1 MRRGVIMLEQYK
13 LHCQERAE
21 QNVPPLPLSAD
32 QTAELIELLK
42 TDHEESE
49 LLMELLVQRIP
60 AGVDQAAYVKA
71 GFLSDITEGKTT
83 SPYIDANY
91 AVELL
96 GTMLGGD
103 DVCRGCKRFIH
114 EVINWN
120 SYSNDEKEIVNSRLE
135 EFKVTILSHRFK
147 VTDAELLSSKLKEH
161 AISFN
166 DSLDPITWI
175 FDLLRASSQDL
186 DLELF
191 GLELLPDHQ
200 SSSLPTIKDEINTEL
215 FELSQAHFDRYF
227 TN

>member
-1 MRRGVIMLEQYK
+1 MRK
-13 LHCQERAE
+13 
-21 QNVPPLPLSAD
+21 
-32 QTAELIELLK
+32 
-42 TDHEESE
+42 
-49 LLMELLVQRIP
+49 QRSSTPCLGIC
-60 AGVDQAAYVKA
+60 
-71 GFLSDITEGKTT
+71 STT
-83 SPYIDANY
+83 Y
-91 AVELL
+91 
-96 GTMLGGD
+96 GD

-135 EFKVTILSHRFK
+135 EFKLTILSHRFK

-161 AISFN
+161 AINFN
-166 DSLDPITWI
+166 DALDPITWI

-191 GLELLPDHQ
+191 GLELLPDHRTFSL
-200 SSSLPTIKDEINTEL
+200 SSIKDEINTEL

>member
-1 MRRGVIMLEQYK
+1 MRK
-13 LHCQERAE
+13 
-21 QNVPPLPLSAD
+21 
-32 QTAELIELLK
+32 
-42 TDHEESE
+42 
-49 LLMELLVQRIP
+49 QRSSTPCLGIC
-60 AGVDQAAYVKA
+60 
-71 GFLSDITEGKTT
+71 STT
-83 SPYIDANY
+83 Y
-91 AVELL
+91 
-96 GTMLGGD
+96 GD

-161 AISFN
+161 AINFN
-166 DSLDPITWI
+166 DALDPITWI

-191 GLELLPDHQ
+191 GLELLPDYRTF
-200 SSSLPTIKDEINTEL
+200 SLSTIKDEINTEL

>member
-1 MRRGVIMLEQYK
+1 MRK
-13 LHCQERAE
+13 
-21 QNVPPLPLSAD
+21 
-32 QTAELIELLK
+32 
-42 TDHEESE
+42 
-49 LLMELLVQRIP
+49 QRSSTPCLGIC
-60 AGVDQAAYVKA
+60 
-71 GFLSDITEGKTT
+71 STT
-83 SPYIDANY
+83 Y
-91 AVELL
+91 
-96 GTMLGGD
+96 GD

-114 EVINWN
+114 EVINWD

-161 AISFN
+161 AINFN
-166 DSLDPITWI
+166 DALDPITWI

-191 GLELLPDHQ
+191 GLELLPDHRTL
-200 SSSLPTIKDEINTEL
+200 SLSTIKDEINTEL

>member
-1 MRRGVIMLEQYK
+1 MHK
-13 LHCQERAE
+13 
-21 QNVPPLPLSAD
+21 
-32 QTAELIELLK
+32 
-42 TDHEESE
+42 
-49 LLMELLVQRIP
+49 QRSSTPCLGIC
-60 AGVDQAAYVKA
+60 
-71 GFLSDITEGKTT
+71 STT
-83 SPYIDANY
+83 Y
-91 AVELL
+91 
-96 GTMLGGD
+96 GD

-161 AISFN
+161 AINFN
-166 DSLDPITWI
+166 DALDPITWI

-191 GLELLPDHQ
+191 GLELLPDHRTFSL
-200 SSSLPTIKDEINTEL
+200 SSIKDEINTEL

>member
-1 MRRGVIMLEQYK
+1 MRK
-13 LHCQERAE
+13 
-21 QNVPPLPLSAD
+21 
-32 QTAELIELLK
+32 
-42 TDHEESE
+42 
-49 LLMELLVQRIP
+49 QRSSTP
-60 AGVDQAAYVKA
+60 CLGMC
-71 GFLSDITEGKTT
+71 STT
-83 SPYIDANY
+83 Y
-91 AVELL
+91 
-96 GTMLGGD
+96 GD

-161 AISFN
+161 AINFN
-166 DSLDPITWI
+166 DALDPITWI

-191 GLELLPDHQ
+191 GLELLPDHRTFSL
-200 SSSLPTIKDEINTEL
+200 SSIKDEINTEL

>member
-1 MRRGVIMLEQYK
+1 MRK
-13 LHCQERAE
+13 
-21 QNVPPLPLSAD
+21 
-32 QTAELIELLK
+32 
-42 TDHEESE
+42 
-49 LLMELLVQRIP
+49 QRSSTPCLGIC
-60 AGVDQAAYVKA
+60 
-71 GFLSDITEGKTT
+71 STT
-83 SPYIDANY
+83 Y
-91 AVELL
+91 
-96 GTMLGGD
+96 GD

-147 VTDAELLSSKLKEH
+147 VTDAGLLSSKLKEH
-161 AISFN
+161 AINFN
-166 DSLDPITWI
+166 DALDPITWI

-191 GLELLPDHQ
+191 GLELLPDHRTFSL
-200 SSSLPTIKDEINTEL
+200 SSIKDEINTEL

>member
-1 MRRGVIMLEQYK
+1 MRK
-13 LHCQERAE
+13 
-21 QNVPPLPLSAD
+21 
-32 QTAELIELLK
+32 
-42 TDHEESE
+42 
-49 LLMELLVQRIP
+49 QRSSTPCLGIC
-60 AGVDQAAYVKA
+60 
-71 GFLSDITEGKTT
+71 STT
-83 SPYIDANY
+83 Y
-91 AVELL
+91 
-96 GTMLGGD
+96 GD

-161 AISFN
+161 AINFN
-166 DSLDPITWI
+166 DALDPITWI

-191 GLELLPDHQ
+191 GLELLPDHRTL
-200 SSSLPTIKDEINTEL
+200 SLSIIKDEINTEL

>member
-1 MRRGVIMLEQYK
+1 MRK
-13 LHCQERAE
+13 
-21 QNVPPLPLSAD
+21 
-32 QTAELIELLK
+32 
-42 TDHEESE
+42 
-49 LLMELLVQRIP
+49 QRSSTPCLGIC
-60 AGVDQAAYVKA
+60 
-71 GFLSDITEGKTT
+71 STT
-83 SPYIDANY
+83 Y
-91 AVELL
+91 
-96 GTMLGGD
+96 GD

-161 AISFN
+161 AINFN
-166 DSLDPITWI
+166 DALDPITWI

-191 GLELLPDHQ
+191 GLELLPDHRTFSL
-200 SSSLPTIKDEINTEL
+200 SSIKDQINTEL

>member
-1 MRRGVIMLEQYK
+1 MRK
-13 LHCQERAE
+13 
-21 QNVPPLPLSAD
+21 
-32 QTAELIELLK
+32 
-42 TDHEESE
+42 
-49 LLMELLVQRIP
+49 QRSSTPCLGIC
-60 AGVDQAAYVKA
+60 
-71 GFLSDITEGKTT
+71 STT
-83 SPYIDANY
+83 Y
-91 AVELL
+91 
-96 GTMLGGD
+96 GD

-161 AISFN
+161 AINFN
-166 DSLDPITWI
+166 DALDPITWI

-191 GLELLPDHQ
+191 GLELLPDHRTFSL
-200 SSSLPTIKDEINTEL
+200 SSIKDEINTEL
-215 FELSQAHFDRYF
+215 FELSQAHFDRHF

>member
-1 MRRGVIMLEQYK
+1 MRK
-13 LHCQERAE
+13 
-21 QNVPPLPLSAD
+21 
-32 QTAELIELLK
+32 
-42 TDHEESE
+42 
-49 LLMELLVQRIP
+49 QRSSTPCLGIC
-60 AGVDQAAYVKA
+60 
-71 GFLSDITEGKTT
+71 STT
-83 SPYIDANY
+83 Y
-91 AVELL
+91 
-96 GTMLGGD
+96 GD

-161 AISFN
+161 AINFN
-166 DSLDPITWI
+166 DALDPITWI

-191 GLELLPDHQ
+191 GLELLPDHRTFSL
-200 SSSLPTIKDEINTEL
+200 SSIKDEINTEL

-227 TN
+227 TD

>member
-1 MRRGVIMLEQYK
+1 MRK
-13 LHCQERAE
+13 
-21 QNVPPLPLSAD
+21 
-32 QTAELIELLK
+32 
-42 TDHEESE
+42 
-49 LLMELLVQRIP
+49 QRSSTPCLGIC
-60 AGVDQAAYVKA
+60 
-71 GFLSDITEGKTT
+71 STT
-83 SPYIDANY
+83 Y
-91 AVELL
+91 
-96 GTMLGGD
+96 GD

-161 AISFN
+161 AINFN
-166 DSLDPITWI
+166 DALDPITWI

-191 GLELLPDHQ
+191 GLELLPDHRTL
-200 SSSLPTIKDEINTEL
+200 SLSTIKDEINTEL

>member
-1 MRRGVIMLEQYK
+1 MRK
-13 LHCQERAE
+13 
-21 QNVPPLPLSAD
+21 
-32 QTAELIELLK
+32 
-42 TDHEESE
+42 
-49 LLMELLVQRIP
+49 QRSSTPCLGIC
-60 AGVDQAAYVKA
+60 
-71 GFLSDITEGKTT
+71 STT
-83 SPYIDANY
+83 Y
-91 AVELL
+91 
-96 GTMLGGD
+96 GD

-161 AISFN
+161 AINFN
-166 DSLDPITWI
+166 DALDPITWI

-191 GLELLPDHQ
+191 GLELLPNHRTL
-200 SSSLPTIKDEINTEL
+200 SLSTIKDEINTEL

>member
-1 MRRGVIMLEQYK
+1 MSMSKRTRTPCVGI
-13 LHCQERAE
+13 C
-21 QNVPPLPLSAD
+21 S
-32 QTAELIELLK
+32 
-42 TDHEESE
+42 
-49 LLMELLVQRIP
+49 
-60 AGVDQAAYVKA
+60 
-71 GFLSDITEGKTT
+71 TT
-83 SPYIDANY
+83 Y
-91 AVELL
+91 
-96 GTMLGGD
+96 GD

-161 AISFN
+161 AINFN
-166 DSLDPITWI
+166 DALDPITWI

-200 SSSLPTIKDEINTEL
+200 SSSLSTIKDEINTEL

>member
-1 MRRGVIMLEQYK
+1 MRK
-13 LHCQERAE
+13 
-21 QNVPPLPLSAD
+21 
-32 QTAELIELLK
+32 
-42 TDHEESE
+42 
-49 LLMELLVQRIP
+49 QRSSTPCLGIC
-60 AGVDQAAYVKA
+60 
-71 GFLSDITEGKTT
+71 STT
-83 SPYIDANY
+83 Y
-91 AVELL
+91 
-96 GTMLGGD
+96 GD

-147 VTDAELLSSKLKEH
+147 VTDAKLLSSKLKEH
-161 AISFN
+161 AINFN
-166 DSLDPITWI
+166 DALDPITWI

-191 GLELLPDHQ
+191 GLELLPDHRTFSL
-200 SSSLPTIKDEINTEL
+200 SSIKDEINTEL

>member
-1 MRRGVIMLEQYK
+1 MRK
-13 LHCQERAE
+13 
-21 QNVPPLPLSAD
+21 
-32 QTAELIELLK
+32 
-42 TDHEESE
+42 
-49 LLMELLVQRIP
+49 QRSSTPCLGIC
-60 AGVDQAAYVKA
+60 
-71 GFLSDITEGKTT
+71 STT
-83 SPYIDANY
+83 Y
-91 AVELL
+91 
-96 GTMLGGD
+96 GD

-147 VTDAELLSSKLKEH
+147 VTDAELLSSKLKEQ
-161 AISFN
+161 AINFN
-166 DSLDPITWI
+166 ESLDPITWI

-191 GLELLPDHQ
+191 GLELLPDHRTFSL
-200 SSSLPTIKDEINTEL
+200 SSIKDEINTEL

>member
-1 MRRGVIMLEQYK
+1 MRK
-13 LHCQERAE
+13 
-21 QNVPPLPLSAD
+21 
-32 QTAELIELLK
+32 
-42 TDHEESE
+42 
-49 LLMELLVQRIP
+49 QRSSTPCLGIC
-60 AGVDQAAYVKA
+60 
-71 GFLSDITEGKTT
+71 STT
-83 SPYIDANY
+83 Y
-91 AVELL
+91 
-96 GTMLGGD
+96 GD

-135 EFKVTILSHRFK
+135 EFKLPILSHRFK

-161 AISFN
+161 AINFN
-166 DSLDPITWI
+166 DALDPITWI

-191 GLELLPDHQ
+191 GLELLPDHRTL
-200 SSSLPTIKDEINTEL
+200 SLSTIKDEINTEL

>member
-1 MRRGVIMLEQYK
+1 MRK
-13 LHCQERAE
+13 
-21 QNVPPLPLSAD
+21 
-32 QTAELIELLK
+32 
-42 TDHEESE
+42 
-49 LLMELLVQRIP
+49 QRSSTPCLGIC
-60 AGVDQAAYVKA
+60 
-71 GFLSDITEGKTT
+71 STT
-83 SPYIDANY
+83 Y
-91 AVELL
+91 
-96 GTMLGGD
+96 GD

-161 AISFN
+161 AINFN
-166 DSLDPITWI
+166 DALDPITWV

-191 GLELLPDHQ
+191 GLELLPDHRTFSL
-200 SSSLPTIKDEINTEL
+200 SSIKDEINTEL

>member
-1 MRRGVIMLEQYK
+1 MRK
-13 LHCQERAE
+13 
-21 QNVPPLPLSAD
+21 
-32 QTAELIELLK
+32 
-42 TDHEESE
+42 
-49 LLMELLVQRIP
+49 QRSSTPCLGIC
-60 AGVDQAAYVKA
+60 
-71 GFLSDITEGKTT
+71 STT
-83 SPYIDANY
+83 Y
-91 AVELL
+91 
-96 GTMLGGD
+96 GD

-161 AISFN
+161 AINFN
-166 DSLDPITWI
+166 DALDPITWI

-191 GLELLPDHQ
+191 GLELLPDHPTFSL
-200 SSSLPTIKDEINTEL
+200 SSIKDEINTEL

>member
-1 MRRGVIMLEQYK
+1 MRK
-13 LHCQERAE
+13 
-21 QNVPPLPLSAD
+21 
-32 QTAELIELLK
+32 
-42 TDHEESE
+42 
-49 LLMELLVQRIP
+49 QRSSTPCLGIC
-60 AGVDQAAYVKA
+60 
-71 GFLSDITEGKTT
+71 STT
-83 SPYIDANY
+83 Y
-91 AVELL
+91 
-96 GTMLGGD
+96 GD

-161 AISFN
+161 AINFN
-166 DSLDPITWI
+166 DALEPITWI

-191 GLELLPDHQ
+191 GLELLPDHRTFSL
-200 SSSLPTIKDEINTEL
+200 SSIKDEINTEL

>member
-1 MRRGVIMLEQYK
+1 MRK
-13 LHCQERAE
+13 
-21 QNVPPLPLSAD
+21 
-32 QTAELIELLK
+32 
-42 TDHEESE
+42 
-49 LLMELLVQRIP
+49 QRSSTPCLGIC
-60 AGVDQAAYVKA
+60 
-71 GFLSDITEGKTT
+71 STT
-83 SPYIDANY
+83 Y
-91 AVELL
+91 
-96 GTMLGGD
+96 GD

-161 AISFN
+161 AINFN
-166 DSLDPITWI
+166 DALDPITWI
-175 FDLLRASSQDL
+175 FDLLRASSHDL

-191 GLELLPDHQ
+191 GLELLPDHRTFSL
-200 SSSLPTIKDEINTEL
+200 SSIKDEINTEL

>member
-1 MRRGVIMLEQYK
+1 MRK
-13 LHCQERAE
+13 
-21 QNVPPLPLSAD
+21 
-32 QTAELIELLK
+32 
-42 TDHEESE
+42 
-49 LLMELLVQRIP
+49 QRSSTPCLGIC
-60 AGVDQAAYVKA
+60 
-71 GFLSDITEGKTT
+71 STT
-83 SPYIDANY
+83 Y
-91 AVELL
+91 
-96 GTMLGGD
+96 GD

-135 EFKVTILSHRFK
+135 EFKMTILSHRFK

-161 AISFN
+161 AINFN
-166 DSLDPITWI
+166 DALDPITWV

-191 GLELLPDHQ
+191 GLELLPDHRTFSL
-200 SSSLPTIKDEINTEL
+200 SSIKDEINTEL

>member
-1 MRRGVIMLEQYK
+1 MRK
-13 LHCQERAE
+13 
-21 QNVPPLPLSAD
+21 
-32 QTAELIELLK
+32 
-42 TDHEESE
+42 
-49 LLMELLVQRIP
+49 QRSSTPCLGIC
-60 AGVDQAAYVKA
+60 
-71 GFLSDITEGKTT
+71 STT
-83 SPYIDANY
+83 Y
-91 AVELL
+91 
-96 GTMLGGD
+96 GD

-161 AISFN
+161 AINFN
-166 DSLDPITWI
+166 DALDPITWI

-191 GLELLPDHQ
+191 GLELLPDNRTL
-200 SSSLPTIKDEINTEL
+200 SLSTIKDEINTEL

>member
-1 MRRGVIMLEQYK
+1 MRK
-13 LHCQERAE
+13 
-21 QNVPPLPLSAD
+21 
-32 QTAELIELLK
+32 
-42 TDHEESE
+42 
-49 LLMELLVQRIP
+49 QRSSTPCLGIC
-60 AGVDQAAYVKA
+60 
-71 GFLSDITEGKTT
+71 STT
-83 SPYIDANY
+83 Y
-91 AVELL
+91 
-96 GTMLGGD
+96 GD
-103 DVCRGCKRFIH
+103 DVCRGCTRIIH

-161 AISFN
+161 AINFN
-166 DSLDPITWI
+166 DALDPITWI

-191 GLELLPDHQ
+191 GLELLPDHRTFSL
-200 SSSLPTIKDEINTEL
+200 SSIKDEINTEL

>member
-1 MRRGVIMLEQYK
+1 MRK
-13 LHCQERAE
+13 
-21 QNVPPLPLSAD
+21 
-32 QTAELIELLK
+32 
-42 TDHEESE
+42 
-49 LLMELLVQRIP
+49 QRSSTPCLGIC
-60 AGVDQAAYVKA
+60 
-71 GFLSDITEGKTT
+71 STT
-83 SPYIDANY
+83 Y
-91 AVELL
+91 
-96 GTMLGGD
+96 GD

-120 SYSNDEKEIVNSRLE
+120 SQSNDEKEIVNSRLE

-161 AISFN
+161 AINFN
-166 DSLDPITWI
+166 DALDPITWI

-191 GLELLPDHQ
+191 GLELLPDHRTFSL
-200 SSSLPTIKDEINTEL
+200 SSIKDEINTEL

>member
-1 MRRGVIMLEQYK
+1 MRK
-13 LHCQERAE
+13 
-21 QNVPPLPLSAD
+21 
-32 QTAELIELLK
+32 
-42 TDHEESE
+42 
-49 LLMELLVQRIP
+49 QRSSTPCLGIC
-60 AGVDQAAYVKA
+60 
-71 GFLSDITEGKTT
+71 STT
-83 SPYIDANY
+83 Y
-91 AVELL
+91 
-96 GTMLGGD
+96 GD

-135 EFKVTILSHRFK
+135 EFKMTILSHRFK

-161 AISFN
+161 AINFN
-166 DSLDPITWI
+166 DALDPITWI

-191 GLELLPDHQ
+191 GLELLPDHRTFSL
-200 SSSLPTIKDEINTEL
+200 SSIKDEINTEL

>member
-1 MRRGVIMLEQYK
+1 MRK
-13 LHCQERAE
+13 
-21 QNVPPLPLSAD
+21 
-32 QTAELIELLK
+32 
-42 TDHEESE
+42 
-49 LLMELLVQRIP
+49 QRSSTPCLGIC
-60 AGVDQAAYVKA
+60 
-71 GFLSDITEGKTT
+71 STT
-83 SPYIDANY
+83 Y
-91 AVELL
+91 
-96 GTMLGGD
+96 GD

-135 EFKVTILSHRFK
+135 EFKATILSHRFK

-161 AISFN
+161 AINFN
-166 DSLDPITWI
+166 DALDPITWI

-191 GLELLPDHQ
+191 GLELLPDHRTFSL
-200 SSSLPTIKDEINTEL
+200 SSIKDEINTEL

>member
-1 MRRGVIMLEQYK
+1 MRK
-13 LHCQERAE
+13 
-21 QNVPPLPLSAD
+21 
-32 QTAELIELLK
+32 
-42 TDHEESE
+42 
-49 LLMELLVQRIP
+49 QRSSTPCLGIC
-60 AGVDQAAYVKA
+60 
-71 GFLSDITEGKTT
+71 STT
-83 SPYIDANY
+83 Y
-91 AVELL
+91 
-96 GTMLGGD
+96 GD

-120 SYSNDEKEIVNSRLE
+120 YYSNDEKEIVNSRLE

-161 AISFN
+161 AINFN
-166 DSLDPITWI
+166 DALDPITWI

-200 SSSLPTIKDEINTEL
+200 SSSLSTIKDEINTEL

>member
-1 MRRGVIMLEQYK
+1 MRK
-13 LHCQERAE
+13 
-21 QNVPPLPLSAD
+21 
-32 QTAELIELLK
+32 
-42 TDHEESE
+42 
-49 LLMELLVQRIP
+49 QRSSTPCLGIC
-60 AGVDQAAYVKA
+60 
-71 GFLSDITEGKTT
+71 STT
-83 SPYIDANY
+83 Y
-91 AVELL
+91 
-96 GTMLGGD
+96 GD

-161 AISFN
+161 AINFN
-166 DSLDPITWI
+166 DSLDAITWI

-191 GLELLPDHQ
+191 GLELLPDHRTFSL
-200 SSSLPTIKDEINTEL
+200 SSIKDEINTEL

>member
-1 MRRGVIMLEQYK
+1 MRK
-13 LHCQERAE
+13 
-21 QNVPPLPLSAD
+21 
-32 QTAELIELLK
+32 
-42 TDHEESE
+42 
-49 LLMELLVQRIP
+49 QRSSTPCLGIC
-60 AGVDQAAYVKA
+60 
-71 GFLSDITEGKTT
+71 STT
-83 SPYIDANY
+83 Y
-91 AVELL
+91 
-96 GTMLGGD
+96 GD

-147 VTDAELLSSKLKEH
+147 VTDVELLSSKLKEH
-161 AISFN
+161 AINFN
-166 DSLDPITWI
+166 DALDPITWI

-200 SSSLPTIKDEINTEL
+200 SSSLSTIKVEINTEL

>member
-1 MRRGVIMLEQYK
+1 MHK
-13 LHCQERAE
+13 
-21 QNVPPLPLSAD
+21 
-32 QTAELIELLK
+32 
-42 TDHEESE
+42 
-49 LLMELLVQRIP
+49 QRSSTPCLGIC
-60 AGVDQAAYVKA
+60 
-71 GFLSDITEGKTT
+71 STT
-83 SPYIDANY
+83 Y
-91 AVELL
+91 
-96 GTMLGGD
+96 GD

-147 VTDAELLSSKLKEH
+147 VTDTELLSSKLKEH
-161 AISFN
+161 AINFN
-166 DSLDPITWI
+166 DALDPITWI

-191 GLELLPDHQ
+191 GLELLPDHRTFSL
-200 SSSLPTIKDEINTEL
+200 SSIKDEINTEL

>member
-1 MRRGVIMLEQYK
+1 MRK
-13 LHCQERAE
+13 
-21 QNVPPLPLSAD
+21 
-32 QTAELIELLK
+32 
-42 TDHEESE
+42 
-49 LLMELLVQRIP
+49 QRSSTPCLGIC
-60 AGVDQAAYVKA
+60 
-71 GFLSDITEGKTT
+71 STT
-83 SPYIDANY
+83 Y
-91 AVELL
+91 
-96 GTMLGGD
+96 GD
-103 DVCRGCKRFIH
+103 DVCRGCTRFIH

-161 AISFN
+161 AINFN
-166 DSLDPITWI
+166 DALDPITWI

-191 GLELLPDHQ
+191 GLELLPDHRTFSL
-200 SSSLPTIKDEINTEL
+200 SSIKDEINTEL